1 MTQSSQ
7 RCSAN
12 RSLNTVEKAGAQVS
26 TENFVHEGVQ
36 EEKQPRRVKK
46 PRGELNA
53 YVVVAAIIAL
63 AAIATWL
70 IPAGVY
76 DRELNPKT
84 NVEVVVPGT
93 FHSVE
98 QAPVGPWDV
107 FLHMQAGLISAA
119 PIVFFILAVG
129 GCFGLLSQ
137 SGAVT
142 ALMAKVITRFHGKAY
157 EKWSFIFIFAVLFAC
172 AATFGFSEQGIIFV
186 PFMVMLAIAMGYD
199 AILAVAV
206 VVCATAV
213 GYAGSLTGPFNVAIA
228 QEIAGLP
235 LYSGLWFRVISGLI
249 LFSITA
255 AYIFRYAS
263 KIKKDPSKSLV
274 AHLDYSAV
282 QISDD
287 PKAMVMTAR
296 HKAAL
301 IIFAAG
307 IAFMIFAM
315 LVWKWGIPQ
324 LTGYFV
330 LIAILIGIATR
341 LKAGEIADGFIDG
354 SRQLLFAALLVG
366 FARTAQIVLQEGQ
379 VIDSVINGL
388 VQPLATL
395 PAVIVPG
402 LMVVVQSAINLV
414 IPSSSAMAVVT
425 MPIMTP
431 LADLLEM
438 QRQTAVLAYQ
448 YGDGITN
455 LILPSY
461 AVLMGALGLAR
472 VPFGKWFRF
481 VWPLTLILIT
491 AVIALAIAAQFIGV
505 GPF

>member
-1 MTQSSQ
+1 M
-7 RCSAN
+7 
-12 RSLNTVEKAGAQVS
+12 S
-26 TENFVHEGVQ
+26 TENLTHKGVHPDNKEM
-36 EEKQPRRVKK
+36 QPRSNKQ

-53 YVVVAAIIAL
+53 YVVVAVIIAL

-70 IPAGVY
+70 IPAGAY

-84 NVEVVVPGT
+84 NVKVVVPGT
-93 FHSVE
+93 FHSVD

-119 PIVFFILAVG
+119 PIIFFIFAVG

-142 ALMAKVITRFHGKAY
+142 AMMAKVITRFHGKAY
-157 EKWSFIFIFAVLFAC
+157 EKLSFVFIFAVLFAC

-199 AILAVAV
+199 AIVAVAV
-206 VVCATAV
+206 VVCACAV
-213 GYAGSLTGPFNVAIA
+213 GYAGSLTGPFSVAIA
-228 QEIAGLP
+228 QDIAGLP

-249 LFSITA
+249 LFSISA

-274 AHLDYSAV
+274 AHLDYS
-282 QISDD
+282 SMELTED
-287 PKAMVMTAR
+287 PKSIVMTGR

-301 IIFAAG
+301 IIFGLG

-315 LVWKWGIPQ
+315 LMWKWGIPQ

-330 LIAILIGIATR
+330 LIAILIGIASK
-341 LKAGEIADGFIDG
+341 LSAGKIADGFVDG
-354 SRQLLFAALLVG
+354 ARQLLFAALLVG
-366 FARTAQIVLQEGQ
+366 FARTAQIVLEQGQ

-388 VQPLATL
+388 VQPLAAL
-395 PAVIVPG
+395 PAVLVPG
-402 LMVVVQSAINLV
+402 LMVVVQSLINLI

-431 LADLLEM
+431 LADLLDM

-461 AVLMGALGLAR
+461 AVLIGALGLAK
-472 VPFGKWFRF
+472 VPFTKWFRF
-481 VWPLTLILIT
+481 IWPLTLILLGTVIT
-491 AVIALAIAAQFIGV
+491 LAIIAQQIGV

>member
-1 MTQSSQ
+1 M
-7 RCSAN
+7 
-12 RSLNTVEKAGAQVS
+12 S
-26 TENFVHEGVQ
+26 TEALMQ
-36 EEKQPRRVKK
+36 ESMTPDKQEQPRRKK
-46 PRGELNA
+46 QPLGELNA
-53 YVVVAAIIAL
+53 YVVVAIIIAL

-70 IPAGVY
+70 IPAGAF
-76 DRELNPKT
+76 DRELNPAT
-84 NVEVVVPGT
+84 DVEVVLPGT
-93 FHSVE
+93 FHAVD
-98 QAPVGPWDV
+98 QAPVGPWDI
-107 FLHMQAGLISAA
+107 FLNIQAGLVTAA
-119 PIVFFILAVG
+119 PIIFFILAVG

-172 AATFGFSEQGIIFV
+172 ASTFGFSEQGIIFV

-199 AILAVAV
+199 AIIAVAV

-235 LYSGLWFRVISGLI
+235 LYSGLWFRAIAALV

-255 AYIFRYAS
+255 AYIFRYAT
-263 KIKKDPSKSLV
+263 KIKKNPSKSLV
-274 AHLDYSAV
+274 AHLDYSDV
-282 QISDD
+282 QLSDD

-296 HKAAL
+296 HRAAL
-301 IIFAAG
+301 IVFGLG

-315 LVWKWGIPQ
+315 LMWQWGMAE

-330 LIAILIGIATR
+330 LLAILIGIATGLR
-341 LKAGEIADGFIDG
+341 AGAIANGFIDG
-354 SRQLLFAALLVG
+354 AGQLLNAALLVG
-366 FARTAQIVLQEGQ
+366 FARTAQIILEEGH
-379 VIDSVINGL
+379 VIDAVINGL
-388 VQPLATL
+388 VQPLAAL
-395 PAVIVPG
+395 PTVVVPG
-402 LMVVVQSAINLV
+402 LMVVVQSFINLI

-438 QRQTAVLAYQ
+438 QRQTAVFAYQ
-448 YGDGITN
+448 FGDGITN

-461 AVLMGALGLAR
+461 AVLVGSLGLAR
-472 VPFGKWFRF
+472 VPFTKWFRF
-481 VWPLTLILIT
+481 IWPLTLILIAT
-491 AVIALAIAAQFIGV
+491 VIVLAIVAQAVGV

>member
-1 MTQSSQ
+1 MSTESFTHKEVRKERSQ
-7 RCSAN
+7 R
-12 RSLNTVEKAGAQVS
+12 
-26 TENFVHEGVQ
+26 
-36 EEKQPRRVKK
+36 
-46 PRGELNA
+46 PRGDINA
-53 YVVVAAIIAL
+53 YVVVAIIIAL

-70 IPAGVY
+70 IPAGAY
-76 DRELNPKT
+76 DRELNPET
-84 NVEVVVPGT
+84 DVEVVVPGT

-98 QAPVGPWDV
+98 QSPVGPWEV
-107 FLHMQAGLISAA
+107 FLHMQAGLVSAST
-119 PIVFFILAVG
+119 IIFFILAVG

-137 SGAVT
+137 SGSVT
-142 ALMAKVITRFHGKAY
+142 ALMAKVITRFHGKRY

-172 AATFGFSEQGIIFV
+172 SSTFGFAEQGIVFV

-213 GYAGSLTGPFNVAIA
+213 GFAGSLTGPFNVAIA
-228 QEIAGLP
+228 QDIAGLP
-235 LYSGLWFRVISGLI
+235 LYSGLWFRVIAAVI

-274 AHLDYSAV
+274 AHLDFSGV
-282 QISDD
+282 EMPDD
-287 PKAMVMTAR
+287 PKSIVMNGR

-301 IIFAAG
+301 IIFGAA
-307 IAFMIFAM
+307 IVFMVTAM
-315 LVWKWGIPQ
+315 LLWKWGLPE

-330 LIAILIGIATR
+330 LVAILIGIASR
-341 LKAGEIADGFIDG
+341 LGAGQIADGFIDG

-366 FARTAQIVLQEGQ
+366 FARTVQIILEQGQ
-379 VIDSVINGL
+379 VIDALINAL
-388 VQPLATL
+388 VQPLAAV
-395 PAVIVPG
+395 PAVVVPG
-402 LMVVVQSAINLV
+402 LMVVVQSLINLF

-438 QRQTAVLAYQ
+438 DRQTAVLAYQ
-448 YGDGITN
+448 FGDGITN

-461 AVLMGALGLAR
+461 SVLMAALGLAG

-481 VWPLTLILIT
+481 IWPLTLILLAT
-491 AVIALAIAAQFIGV
+491 VIALAIIAELLGV